1 MEDIYFTEKKMV
13 KNLWERDRKSI
24 YRGLLREYQQE
35 GYDTKEARR
44 LASQETEEIM
54 ADKKFFVDSL
64 IEIEEEESGEDTAY

>member
-1 MEDIYFTEKKMV
+1 MV

-24 YRGLLREYQQE
+24 YRGLLREYQKE
-35 GYDTKEARR
+35 GDDTKEARR